1 MSTVAA
7 SSSGRQTRW
16 PELDVARAVVVAGL
30 IFFHAALVFDTRD
43 DYYVKN
49 DRTTEV
55 LTPLAAP
62 VVLWA
67 MPLLFLVAGLGVWH
81 SWARR
86 GATGY
91 LRRRVGRLL
100 VPLLTGMILLVP
112 LPVWFRLRADPR
124 YAESYAEFYPRFF
137 QVRWDW
143 SEAPFVLQPAGNG
156 PGFETGHLWF
166 LVLLLCYS
174 LLALPLLWWLGSG
187 RGRWAVQAL
196 AVRAAGRPGRT
207 LLPGL
212 LFASVVA
219 GLGLEEDI
227 AAWNVAAYLM
237 FFAAGILL
245 AADGRFRDAVRRD
258 ARLGAVL
265 ALVGVLITGGTLLVA
280 GDAPGADPL
289 QDHDALSVVGRAAFG
304 AAGWCCTL
312 AIVGALA
319 RPPRPDGADQERRP
333 GLRTRAA
340 AYIGPAVLPWY
351 VLHQPV
357 VVAVAFH
364 VVRWPLGPWAK
375 YGIICAASLAITW
388 ALYDLGVRRTWLT
401 RRLFGAG

>member
-16 PELDVARAVVVAGL
+16 PELDVMRAVVVAGL
-30 IFFHAALVFDTRD
+30 IFFHAALVFDARD

-49 DRTTEV
+49 DRTTEA
-55 LTPLAAP
+55 LTPLAVP

-67 MPLLFLVAGLGVWH
+67 MPLLFLVSGLGAWH

-86 GATGY
+86 GVNGY

-100 VPLLTGMILLVP
+100 VPLITGMVLLVP
-112 LPVWFRLRADPR
+112 LPVWFRLRVDPS
-124 YAESYAEFYPRFF
+124 YTESYTDFYPRFF

-143 SEAPFVLQPAGNG
+143 SEAPFVLQPAGEG

-174 LLALPLLWWLGSG
+174 AAVLPLLWWMGSD
-187 RGRWAVQAL
+187 RGRRAVQAL
-196 AVRAAGRPGRT
+196 AERAGRPRRT

-212 LFASVVA
+212 LLAAVAA

-227 AAWNVAAYLM
+227 AAWNVAAYLL

-245 AADGRFRDAVRRD
+245 AADGRFRHAVRRD
-258 ARLGAVL
+258 ARPAAVL
-265 ALVGVLITGGTLLVA
+265 ALLGVLITGGTLLLA
-280 GDAPGADPL
+280 GAAPGTDPL
-289 QDHDALSVVGRAAFG
+289 HDYDALSVVGRAAFG

-319 RPPRPDGADQERRP
+319 RPPRPAGPDHEPRP

-357 VVAVAFH
+357 VVATAFY
-364 VVRWPLGPWAK
+364 VVQWPLGPWAK
-375 YGIICAASLAITW
+375 YGIICAASVALTW
-388 ALYDLGVRRTWLT
+388 ALYELGVRRTSVT
-401 RRLFGAG
+401 RTLFGAG